1 LCAKET
7 LINSEFPRATDGAL
21 ADQARKRLIQR
32 EWAQAWPEP
41 TTSEPRQD
49 GVVQTF
55 PKRASDSSLAGRSD
69 AGRIEIKKKRAMPAF
84 SWTS

>member
-1 LCAKET
+1 MRNSPKET

-21 ADQARKRLIQR
+21 AEQARKRLLRR
-32 EWAQAWPEP
+32 EWTQAWPES

-55 PKRASDSSLAGRSD
+55 PKISSANLRS
-69 AGRIEIKKKRAMPAF
+69 AC
-84 SWTS
+84 